1 MSAQE
6 KNNMDLHEQLVVS
19 ATNNMRQDRS
29 KSRNH
34 YCEGSI
40 TIFHVESNSRGV
52 PVVAQWLTNPTRN
65 HEVAGSVPALALWVD
80 YPALP

>member
-52 PVVAQWLTNPTRN
+52 PVVAQ
-65 HEVAGSVPALALWVD
+65 
-80 YPALP
+80 